1 MFDGMLYK
9 MLEWCNKA
17 EDKIKLHCVLYRE
30 GIIGFILGFVFT
42 ILIQLIF

>member
-9 MLEWCNKA
+9 MLEWCNKT
-17 EDKIKLHCVLYRE
+17 EDKIKIQCVLYRE
-30 GIIGFILGFVFT
+30 GIIGFVLGFVAT